1 MLKSAGRINI
11 VDNHSITLEDRKQTG
26 TEYRKF
32 EESTDM
38 DRACCDTHL
47 KSVYADDLQ
56 IAKLMNESK
65 TNEVADSATLI

>member
-11 VDNHSITLEDRKQTG
+11 VDNQSITLEDRKQTE
-26 TEYRKF
+26 TEYRKL

-38 DRACCDTHL
+38 DRAYCDSYL
-47 KSVYADDLQ
+47 KLVYADNLQ

-65 TNEVADSATLI
+65 TNEVADNATLI